1 MNITVTL
8 LAQMIAFALLIWFVN
23 KVMWGP
29 LSGLMEARQKR
40 IADGLAAAE
49 KGKHEQELAEKKA
62 KEVLKEAKDQ
72 AAEIVAQGQ
81 KRASEIIEEAKETA
95 RTEGERIV
103 GAANAE
109 IEREVNQAKEAL
121 RAQVAVLAVAGA
133 EKVLKRE
140 IDAKAHEALLSDVA
154 AQI

>member
-8 LAQMIAFALLIWFVN
+8 FAQIIAFALLIWFVN

-49 KGKHEQELAEKKA
+49 KGKHEQELAEKRA
-62 KEVLKEAKDQ
+62 KEVLHEAKQQ
-72 AAEIVAQGQ
+72 AAEIIAQSQ
-81 KRASEIIEEAKETA
+81 KRASEIVEEAKGSA
-95 RTEGERIV
+95 RTEGERILT
-103 GAANAE
+103 AAHAE
-109 IEREVNQAKEAL
+109 IDREVNQAREVL
-121 RAQVAVLAVAGA
+121 RKQLASLAVAGA

-140 IDAKAHEALLSDVA
+140 IDAKAHETLLNDLA
-154 AQI
+154 TQI